1 MQRINILPSLLS
13 ARIAAGEVIE
23 RPASVLRE
31 LLDNALDAGA
41 DDIAVTIENGG
52 IDRLTVA
59 DNGSGIARADLYNIA
74 KRHATSKLSTDD
86 DLYRIST
93 LGFRGEALYSI
104 AAVSK
109 LTISTCSSE
118 TGERSTLS
126 INNGLRSEITS
137 QGPDRGTVMTSE
149 HLFEDIPAR
158 RSFLKR
164 ASTEGMQCRNLLVSK
179 ALAFPSVRF
188 TFTQDGTMRLS
199 WPKCGT
205 LKERVMMLYEE
216 SYLASADV
224 ESLHADYPDFSL
236 DIIAANQSAK
246 RSDRKEIRIYVN
258 KRPVDEFSLVQ
269 AVTYGYGELLP
280 GGSFPYCAVFVQ
292 DKPELADFNIH
303 PAKKEVKLR
312 NGAEIHHAVTML
324 IKNGINRVI
333 PEVNLHEAEYKD
345 LFGSEP
351 EKAPPKPQQPFRYPA
366 PERRGGSCFSE
377 KPQYSETDKAWLSKA
392 LELKR
397 KREEAHTEPVK
408 PLKEE
413 PQLRYIGQAFRLFL
427 ICEKDGDLWFIDQHA
442 AHERILYDELLEQR
456 NVQKLLVPLRI
467 EADSETDAFLSEH
480 SQVYTKLGIMLS
492 RRDDGVWEVTSL
504 PAACRQIEPQI
515 AEFIS
520 TCRLDEAEMESE
532 LFAIIACK
540 HAIKAG
546 DEIDRWSAED
556 LIRKV
561 FALKEPACPH
571 GRTFMA
577 KISEKELRQL
587 VGRTK

>member
-1 MQRINILPSLLS
+1 MAHISILPSLLS

-23 RPASVLRE
+23 RPSSVLRE
-31 LLDNALDAGA
+31 LVDNALDAGA
-41 DDIAVTIENGG
+41 DDIAVFIENGG

-59 DNGSGIARADLYNIA
+59 DNGSGIARQDLLNIA
-74 KRHATSKLSTDD
+74 KRHATSKLATDD

-104 AAVSK
+104 AAVSQ
-109 LTISTCSSE
+109 LTISTCSAE
-118 TGERSTLS
+118 TGERSTLT
-126 INNGLRSEITS
+126 IDNGNRSEITS
-137 QGPDRGTVMTSE
+137 SGPDRGTVMTASR
-149 HLFEDIPAR
+149 LFEDIPAR

-164 ASTEGMQCRNLLVSK
+164 PSTEGMACRNLLVSK

-199 WPKCGT
+199 WPKVPT
-205 LKERVMMLYEE
+205 LKERVLMLYEE
-216 SYLASADV
+216 SYIASADV
-224 ESLHADYPDFSL
+224 ESLHADYEDFSL
-236 DIIAANQSAK
+236 DIIAANQSVK

-280 GGSFPYCAVFVQ
+280 GGSFPYAAVFIQ

-312 NGAEIHHAVTML
+312 NGAEIHHAVTTL
-324 IKNGINRVI
+324 IKNGIQRVI
-333 PEVNLHEAEYKD
+333 PEIKLSEESQND
-345 LFGSEP
+345 LFESRP
-351 EKAPPKPQQPFRYPA
+351 AAPRQEYRYPA
-366 PERRGGSCFSE
+366 SFKPGYAAE
-377 KPQYSETDKAWLSKA
+377 KASYSETDKAWLSKA

-397 KREEAHTEPVK
+397 RREEARKEPETA
-408 PLKEE
+408 PRE
-413 PQLRYIGQAFRLFL
+413 PEFRYIGQAFKLFL
-427 ICEKDGDLWFIDQHA
+427 IAEKDGELVFIDQHA
-442 AHERILYDELLEQR
+442 AHERILYDELLEQK

-467 EADSETDAFLSEH
+467 EADKECDAFLSEH

-492 RRDDGVWEVTSL
+492 KREDGIWEVTSL
-504 PAACRQIEPQI
+504 PATCRSIERQI
-515 AEFIS
+515 ADFITS
-520 TCRLDEAEMESE
+520 CRLDEEEMESE

-556 LIRKV
+556 LLRKV
-561 FALKEPACPH
+561 FQLSEPACPH
-571 GRTFMA
+571 GRTFIT
-577 KISEKELRQL
+577 KLSEKELRQL
-587 VGRTK
+587 AGRTK